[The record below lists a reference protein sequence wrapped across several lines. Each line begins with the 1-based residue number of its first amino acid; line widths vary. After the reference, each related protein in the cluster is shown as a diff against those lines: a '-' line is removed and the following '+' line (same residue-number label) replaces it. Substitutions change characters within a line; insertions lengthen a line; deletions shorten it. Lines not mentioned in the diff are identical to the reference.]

1 MPRVAIVGTAG
12 RKGPLMTAQL
22 FNLMFAEAERVITQT
37 WGLAWHDVDL
47 VSGGAAWAGTTCCT
61 TSS

>member
-1 MPRVAIVGTAG
+1 
-12 RKGPLMTAQL
+12 MTAQL
-22 FNLMFAEAERVITQT
+22 FNFMFAEAERVITQT

-61 TSS
+61 IPS